1 MTRRE
6 GEEEEQELKCSL
18 RLPHPQF
25 ALPNRI
31 FKDIASISAMGT
43 EVLRPQDCLLRHPKP
58 FRQTRKPSSKRI
70 VSRRGE
76 CLQGSK
82 ARKREITA
90 ASVVSECVPRRL
102 ARDVA
107 SREVRVKTVSA
118 LPQDVYAG
126 SACSLSPSPRALP
139 LPRFSMRT
147 EESTAAAAS
156 VDPFATRDLRRLLR
170 LE

>member
-1 MTRRE
+1 
-6 GEEEEQELKCSL
+6 
-18 RLPHPQF
+18 
-25 ALPNRI
+25 
-31 FKDIASISAMGT
+31 MGT
-43 EVLRPQDCLLRHPKP
+43 KVLRPQDCLLRHPRP
-58 FRQTRKPSSKRI
+58 FCRTRNPSSKRL

-90 ASVVSECVPRRL
+90 AGVVSECVPGRL
-102 ARDVA
+102 VRDVA
-107 SREVRVKTVSA
+107 TREVRVKMALT

-126 SACSLSPSPRALP
+126 SACSLSPSPQALP

-147 EESTAAAAS
+147 EESAAAAAS